1 MKKLFFI
8 AVMASVAFASCT
20 KNEPATKNSEQEI
33 SFAAP
38 VVSLNTKAATEV
50 HNNYPIT
57 NDFVVWGHYYSGTY
71 DTFAKGAVY
80 MDSVRVAH
88 NGATWKPATAY
99 YWPKNGSL
107 TFIAFAPSSVKK
119 ASVGASGI
127 MIDDYTV
134 SNDVSEQ
141 VDLLFSERAY
151 NKRALDDIETG
162 GTTTSDNPEVTA
174 DPYTGVHISFKHAL
188 SSILFTAKLGNTYSG
203 TTITLKKIELTGI
216 NSVGD
221 FNQGLAD
228 NGTAVTNREAD
239 LWSENEETKTT
250 YTVTVNGNEGQVLS
264 TTPYYTCNGTSTAP
278 AKNGGM
284 RATDFILLP
293 QTIAADAKIK
303 VTYTIKNG
311 DSDAITQV
319 IEANLKSSVTE
330 WRWGYRYIYNII
342 VGLNEISFEPYVADW
357 ADANPNAGDVTIQ

>member
-50 HNNYPIT
+50 WNNYPTT
-57 NDFVVWGHYYSGTY
+57 NDFAVWGHYYSGNY
-71 DTFAKGAVY
+71 DTFENGDVY
-80 MDSVRVAH
+80 MSNVTVTH
-88 NGATWKPATAY
+88 NSGTWKPTTAY

-107 TFIAFAPSSVKK
+107 TFIAYAPSSVN

-127 MIDDYTV
+127 QIANYTV
-134 SNDVSEQ
+134 SNTASNQ

-151 NKRALDDIETG
+151 NKKALDDTATG
-162 GTTTSDNPEVTA
+162 GSTTGADASVTE

-188 SSILFTAKLGNTYSG
+188 SSILFTAKLSNTYAG

-216 NSVGD
+216 NSVGTFD
-221 FNQGLAD
+221 QGLED
-228 NGTAVTNREAD
+228 NGTAATDRDAD
-239 LWSENEETKTT
+239 LWTGEKTPIT
-250 YTVTVNGNEGQVLS
+250 YTVSTEKVLS
-264 TTPYYTCNGTSTAP
+264 TTPYYTCNGTTTAP
-278 AKNGGM
+278 AVSDGT

-293 QTIAADAKIK
+293 QVIGNNAKIK

-311 DSDAITQV
+311 DSDAIEQV
-319 IEANLKSSVTE
+319 LETNLKSSVTE
-330 WRWGYRYIYNII
+330 WKWGYRYIYNII
-342 VGLNEISFEPYVADW
+342 VGLGEISFEPYVADW
-357 ADANPNAGDVTIQ
+357 ADADPNAGNVNIN

>member
-1 MKKLFFI
+1 MKKFFFI
-8 AVMASVAFASCT
+8 AVLAGAALVSCT
-20 KNEPATKNSEQEI
+20 KNEPAATKAEQQI

-50 HNNYPIT
+50 WNNYPTT
-57 NDFVVWGHYYSGTY
+57 NDFAVWGHYYSGNY
-71 DTFAKGAVY
+71 DEFENGAVY
-80 MDSVRVAH
+80 MDDVRVAS
-88 NGATWKPATAY
+88 NGVTWTPATPY

-107 TFIAFAPSSVKK
+107 TFIAYAPSTVD

-134 SNDVSEQ
+134 TNVAANQ
-141 VDLLFSERAY
+141 ADLLFSERAY
-151 NKRALDDIETG
+151 NKKALDDKATG
-162 GTTTSDNPEVTA
+162 GTTTGDNPGVTA

-188 SSILFTAKLGNTYSG
+188 SSILFTAKLSNTYSG

-239 LWSENEETKTT
+239 LWTNEDEPIT
-250 YTVTVNGNEGQVLS
+250 YTVSTDKVLD
-264 TTPYYTCNGTSTAP
+264 TTPYYTCNGTTTAP
-278 AKNGGM
+278 NNSNGT

-293 QTIAADAKIK
+293 QAIGANAKLK

-311 DSDAITQV
+311 EGAAITQALEV
-319 IEANLKSSVTE
+319 ALKSSVAE
-330 WRWGYRYIYNII
+330 WKWGYRYIYNII
-342 VGLNEISFEPYVADW
+342 VGLDEISFEPYVADW
-357 ADANPNAGDVTIQ
+357 ADAKNDGYGVTIQ

>member
-20 KNEPATKNSEQEI
+20 KNEPATKNYEQEI

-50 HNNYPIT
+50 WNNYPTT
-57 NDFVVWGHYYSGTY
+57 NDFAVWGHYYSGTY
-71 DTFAKGAVY
+71 DTFAKGTVY
-80 MDSVRVAH
+80 MDDVTVNH
-88 NGATWKPATAY
+88 NSGTWKPTTAY

-107 TFIAFAPSSVKK
+107 TFIAYAPSTVE

-134 SNDVSEQ
+134 TNVAANQ
-141 VDLLFSERAY
+141 ADLLFSERAY
-151 NKRALDDIETG
+151 NKKALDDKATG
-162 GTTTSDNPEVTA
+162 GTTTGADASVTE

-188 SSILFTAKLGNTYSG
+188 SSILFTAKLSNTYAG

-228 NGTAVTNREAD
+228 NGTAATNRAAD
-239 LWSENEETKTT
+239 LWTNEGTPIT
-250 YTVTVNGNEGQVLS
+250 YTVTANHELS
-264 TTPYYTCNGTSTAP
+264 TAKYYTCDGSSTGP
-278 AKNGGM
+278 QVTTGK

-293 QTIAADAKIK
+293 QTIANDAKIK

-311 DSDAITQV
+311 DSDAIEQV

-330 WRWGYRYIYNII
+330 WKWGYRYIYNII

-357 ADANPNAGDVTIQ
+357 ADANPNAGDVNIQ